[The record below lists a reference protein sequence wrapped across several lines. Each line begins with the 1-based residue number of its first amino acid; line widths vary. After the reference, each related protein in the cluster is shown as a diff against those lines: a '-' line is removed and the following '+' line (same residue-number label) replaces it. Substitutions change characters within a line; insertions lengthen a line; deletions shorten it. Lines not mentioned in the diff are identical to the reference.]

1 VRSLVPGFPVF
12 KPINSD
18 LKVLL
23 HIGLFFIPELK
34 NDLFRI
40 AFIDL
45 ITSDLHDFALYVF
58 IDLMLRIASLIK
70 SIIKLSIVTS
80 KKNDKIKPS
89 ERKHSTRM
97 EIENV
102 AFILLDSFKEINDL
116 VIIEYRDIIFVVP
129 FSIQFVAMDRFT
141 YIVIG

>member
-1 VRSLVPGFPVF
+1 MRSLVPGFPVF

-89 ERKHSTRM
+89 ERKHST
-97 EIENV
+97 
-102 AFILLDSFKEINDL
+102 
-116 VIIEYRDIIFVVP
+116 
-129 FSIQFVAMDRFT
+129 
-141 YIVIG
+141 